1 MQYDVLSFQGGV
13 GKVAGLRRGSHE
25 AVLGQNQDLE
35 GESKLGERQPWVR
48 WSTGPGGPSGLG
60 HIKLRIF
67 RVVLVE

>member
-25 AVLGQNQDLE
+25 AVLSQNQDLA
-35 GESKLGERQPWVR
+35 GESKLGESQPWVR
-48 WSTGPGGPSGLG
+48 WSKWSTG
-60 HIKLRIF
+60 HIKSRIF